1 MHTIE
6 SPGPDGPC
14 ADGGHPALAFCNAGT
29 FADYRDFLAW
39 SADLGLI
46 DCALTLELS
55 AEADRHRAQA
65 SHVVHEV
72 RTLQAAIRLAV
83 TDPSDTAGYQR
94 ITRMAHQ
101 AYADAVLLP
110 GTPARWELGRALETP
125 LYAVALAAVDLLT
138 ELDLRTVRQCSVAG
152 CSALAVEDARH
163 RCAEELGGRA
173 GVADRQAYA
182 TVARAI
188 A

>member
-1 MHTIE
+1 MKAMGGQTATG
-6 SPGPDGPC
+6 PGALSDVLATQAFPFKAKWWTKYVPDERWPK
-14 ADGGHPALAFCNAGT
+14 AL
-29 FADYRDFLAW
+29 D
-39 SADLGLI
+39 DLGPF
-46 DCALTLELS
+46 EQ
-55 AEADRHRAQA
+55 R
-65 SHVVHEV
+65 
-72 RTLQAAIRLAV
+72 
-83 TDPSDTAGYQR
+83 AGYQR

-138 ELDLRTVRQCSVAG
+138 EVDLRTVRQCSVAG